1 MIREVVT
8 RAVSGLYSALHE
20 DQLRSMAMLGAI
32 VKQGFLAS
40 RQRNFIMLTR
50 I

>member
-32 VKQGFLAS
+32 VKQGFFYLDVNAT
-40 RQRNFIMLTR
+40 L
-50 I
+50 

>member
-8 RAVSGLYSALHE
+8 RAVSGLYSALQE

-32 VKQGFLAS
+32 VKQGFLAW
-40 RQRNFIMLTR
+40 R
-50 I
+50 